1 MVEMAGIMFLTWL
14 GLEMVKG
21 LKERGKEEGY
31 TKIDYVAIVS
41 LIISS
46 LLVILKITVL
56 LLNTAKGISIFN

>member
-1 MVEMAGIMFLTWL
+1 MVEMAGIMFLFFL
-14 GLEMVKG
+14 GFEMVKG

-31 TKIDYVAIVS
+31 TKIDYVAIVF

>member
-1 MVEMAGIMFLTWL
+1 MLEMAGIMFLTWL

-31 TKIDYVAIVS
+31 TKIDYVAIVF

>member
-31 TKIDYVAIVS
+31 TKIDYVAIVF

-56 LLNTAKGISIFN
+56 LLNTEKGISIFN

>member
-31 TKIDYVAIVS
+31 TKIDYVAIVF

-46 LLVILKITVL
+46 LLFILKITVL

>member
-31 TKIDYVAIVS
+31 TKIDYVAIVF

-46 LLVILKITVL
+46 LLVILKIIVL

>member
-1 MVEMAGIMFLTWL
+1 MVEMAGIMFLTWF

-31 TKIDYVAIVS
+31 TKIDYVANVF

>member
-1 MVEMAGIMFLTWL
+1 MAGIMFLTWL

-31 TKIDYVAIVS
+31 TKIDYVAIVF

>member
-31 TKIDYVAIVS
+31 TKIDYVAIVF

>member
-31 TKIDYVAIVS
+31 TKIDYVAIVF

-56 LLNTAKGISIFN
+56 LLNIAKGISIFN

>member
-21 LKERGKEEGY
+21 LKERGKEEGD
-31 TKIDYVAIVS
+31 TKIDYVAIVF

>member
-14 GLEMVKG
+14 GLQMVKG

-31 TKIDYVAIVS
+31 TKIDYVAIVF

>member
-31 TKIDYVAIVS
+31 TKIDYAAIVF

>member
-14 GLEMVKG
+14 GLVMVKG

-31 TKIDYVAIVS
+31 TKIDYVAIVF

>member
-1 MVEMAGIMFLTWL
+1 MVEMAGIMFLTRL

-31 TKIDYVAIVS
+31 TKIDYVAIVF

>member
-1 MVEMAGIMFLTWL
+1 MVEMAGIMFLTWI

-31 TKIDYVAIVS
+31 TKIDYVAIVF

>member
-31 TKIDYVAIVS
+31 TKIDYVAIVF

-56 LLNTAKGISIFN
+56 LLNTSKGISIFN

>member
-1 MVEMAGIMFLTWL
+1 MVEMAGIMSLTWL

-31 TKIDYVAIVS
+31 TKIDYVAIVF

>member
-1 MVEMAGIMFLTWL
+1 MVEMAGIMFLAWL

-31 TKIDYVAIVS
+31 TKIDYVAIIF

-46 LLVILKITVL
+46 LLVILKITGL
-56 LLNTAKGISIFN
+56 LLDTAKGLSIFN

>member
-1 MVEMAGIMFLTWL
+1 MVEMAGIMFLTWF

-31 TKIDYVAIVS
+31 TKIDYVAIVF

-46 LLVILKITVL
+46 LLVILRITGL
-56 LLNTAKGISIFN
+56 LLNTAKGLSIFN

>member
-31 TKIDYVAIVS
+31 TKIDYVAIVF
-41 LIISS
+41 LII
-46 LLVILKITVL
+46 
-56 LLNTAKGISIFN
+56 

>member
-1 MVEMAGIMFLTWL
+1 MVEMAGILFLTWF

-31 TKIDYVAIVS
+31 TKIDYVAIIF

-46 LLVILKITVL
+46 LLVILKITGL
-56 LLNTAKGISIFN
+56 LLDTAKGLSIFN